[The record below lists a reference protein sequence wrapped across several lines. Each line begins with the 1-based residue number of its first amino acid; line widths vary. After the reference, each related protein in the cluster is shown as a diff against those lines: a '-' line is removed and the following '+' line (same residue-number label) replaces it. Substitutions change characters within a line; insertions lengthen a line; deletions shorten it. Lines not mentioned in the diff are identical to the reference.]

1 VYNQKII
8 IPLKKTKTH
17 ATYVGPRPPSSLAD
31 PVICTG
37 FPSPPP
43 YPLIS
48 IEHAQNY
55 FPVSLGFFVGFI
67 LCVGSLYIQV
77 KMVTDFEQKLQSS

>member
-1 VYNQKII
+1 MYNQKII
-8 IPLKKTKTH
+8 IPLKKTKTR
-17 ATYVGPRPPSSLAD
+17 ATYLGPRPPSSLAD

-37 FPSPPP
+37 FPPLP

-48 IEHAQNY
+48 IDHAQNY

-67 LCVGSLYIQV
+67 LSVGSLYIQM
-77 KMVTDFEQKLQSS
+77 KMVTGFEQKLQSS